1 MENIL
6 VNDCRSRWLSQAK
19 FDARKHISLR
29 YQKGRGTCVLLILD
43 FSESMQGEGIRSLK
57 RGVSDILNEC
67 LNHPELDENVAVIV
81 FGEETK
87 FLHYYSNQYAAIK
100 QNIEDL
106 EPRGASPLTAAFL
119 LSLGGLYEG
128 SAHTQKIGEYL
139 VPPRVVVFTDG
150 RFTNFANEGARDD
163 EAERHPSDLMLAH
176 LFAATHQI
184 GRGHPIFCFPV
195 GDSPNYSLLHEIS
208 MRSKGGKVLEIH
220 RARWFGKYALHYI
233 GADIAYKI
241 TNKTVVDKEVLQV
254 VVVSSMSWSSC
265 EEEDLDTI
273 RELLNNRAKIMV
285 DQEKAEEDPED
296 EVYKEK
302 YDMIPKLGTRVR
314 RGPHWTFENQDSEGV
329 GTIIGHG
336 EPAGKVYVEWDTGI
350 RCQYSHGQGSIY
362 NIVACDEPRIPE
374 DGFPAVGCYV
384 KRGPDWKWE
393 DQDGGIGS
401 IGSVYRIKDDA
412 TVYVRWPCGRR
423 SNYRF
428 GYDGKFDIEVCDP
441 FSVEVVKAVRE
452 QQRGAQCFDADEKRC
467 NDLKEKN
474 SVEETG
480 TKDSK
485 LRGSTKDFN
494 LPSDSRKLKGTKANS
509 TSYVDKSSLLKQ
521 NSRGKRKSV
530 SNVRAEDHFSETDD
544 NDIQTDSVS
553 EHPRDVSQKGIFG
566 NRTDTSK
573 SDLKAAPEHSGF
585 CWDVDEAL
593 DNPDEFLN
601 VLSPK
606 GKCIPLKRKSTVF
619 DNNVTSCPQHD
630 AVHLLHGDFQKTAQE
645 RSTDDTVSRSVH
657 SRHCSDDLNHSWQ
670 WLDGNGTWI
679 YYPESVNSQI
689 NRRLLQRPT
698 ASVVVEYNEQIFRIV
713 ASKMIQINTE
723 SKEKHEI
730 RRKIFR

>member
-1 MENIL
+1 MQNALEHEYS
-6 VNDCRSRWLSQAK
+6 SRWLSQAK
-19 FDARKHISLR
+19 FDAAKHVSLR
-29 YQKGRGTCVLLILD
+29 YQRGRGTCVLFILD
-43 FSESMQGEGIRSLK
+43 FSESMRGEGIRSLK
-57 RGVSDILNEC
+57 RGVSDILNEF

-100 QNIEDL
+100 QSIENIEPDG
-106 EPRGASPLTAAFL
+106 PSPLTAAFL
-119 LSLGGLYEG
+119 LSVGGLFDG
-128 SAHTQKIGEYL
+128 SAHTQYIGEFV

-150 RFTNFANEGARDD
+150 RFTNFAKEGASEE
-163 EAERHPSDLMLAH
+163 EAERHPSDSMLGH
-176 LFAATHQI
+176 LFHITHQV
-184 GRGHPIFCFPV
+184 GRRHPIFCFPV
-195 GDSPNYSLLHEIS
+195 GNNPNYSLLNTIS

-220 RARWFGKYALHYI
+220 RARWFGKYALHYR
-233 GADIAYKI
+233 GADVVFRM
-241 TNKTVVDKEVLQV
+241 TNKTMVDREVLQFV
-254 VVVSSMSWSSC
+254 AVSVMSWDSY

-273 RELLNNRAKIMV
+273 CELLNNRAKIV
-285 DQEKAEEDPED
+285 LDQEKEDEDPED
-296 EVYKEK
+296 EYYKEK
-302 YDMIPKLGTRVR
+302 YAMVPKLGTRVR
-314 RGPHWTFENQDSEGV
+314 RGPNWTFENQDSEGV
-329 GTIIGHG
+329 GTVVGHG
-336 EPAGKVYVEWDTGI
+336 NLAGTVFVEWDTGI
-350 RCQYSHGQGSIY
+350 RSQYSHGQGGIY

-428 GYDGKFDIEVCDP
+428 GYDGKFDIEVCDS
-441 FSVEVVKAVRE
+441 FSTAVIMAVR
-452 QQRGAQCFDADEKRC
+452 GTQCSDSDEKRC
-467 NDLKEKN
+467 NDLKGKN

-485 LRGSTKDFN
+485 LRGSTQNSK
-494 LPSDSRKLKGTKANS
+494 LPSDFRKLKGTEANS
-509 TSYVDKSSLLKQ
+509 TGTSYMDKSSILKQ
-521 NSRGKRKSV
+521 NSCGRRKSV
-530 SNVRAEDHFSETDD
+530 TNVRAEDHFTETDD

-553 EHPRDVSQKGIFG
+553 EQPRDFSPKGIFVNG
-566 NRTDTSK
+566 TDTSK
-573 SDLKAAPEHSGF
+573 SDLKAAPENSGF
-585 CWDVDEAL
+585 CLDVDEAL

-606 GKCIPLKRKSTVF
+606 GKCIPLERKSTVF

-630 AVHLLHGDFQKTAQE
+630 AVHLLHGDFQKTAEE

-679 YYPESVNSQI
+679 DYPESVNSQI

-713 ASKMIQINTE
+713 ASKMIQINTD
-723 SKEKHEI
+723 SKERHEI